1 MNTLKKEELA
11 DIRAWT
17 NTGSES
23 KEVIDILAK
32 EIFNHDISNIHLRHS
47 ALSAI
52 HSHLRNY
59 LMCME
64 RNYYGPRS
72 QEEIELTKN
81 LKTTITHIET
91 VMNTYYYQ
99 EAAAL
104 E

>member
-17 NTGSES
+17 NTD
-23 KEVIDILAK
+23 KEAEEVMDILAK

-64 RNYYGPRS
+64 RDYYGPRS
-72 QEEIELTKN
+72 VEEKELTKN
-81 LKTTITHIET
+81 LKTTLEHVEN
-91 VMNTYYYQ
+91 VMNSYYHQ
-99 EAAAL
+99 EAAAM